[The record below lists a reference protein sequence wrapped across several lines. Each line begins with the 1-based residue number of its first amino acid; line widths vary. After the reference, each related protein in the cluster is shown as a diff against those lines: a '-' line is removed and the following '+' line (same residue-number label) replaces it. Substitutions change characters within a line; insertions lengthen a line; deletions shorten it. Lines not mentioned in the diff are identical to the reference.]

1 MWRCFYTIPHSIR
14 IEKKLLFLK
23 STRSL
28 CLDIEFFFLNLHNQ
42 VHVIKGNV
50 FDYRVKRKTNL
61 AIIIANMVN

>member
-1 MWRCFYTIPHSIR
+1 M
-14 IEKKLLFLK
+14 LLFLK
-23 STRSL
+23 STRLL

-42 VHVIKGNV
+42 VHVIKGKV